1 MRRVLMLLGV
11 LLVVLVLVFCSAVM
25 GADNPGSKQDKP
37 GIGSIYDPSDPLPP
51 EFPGAISTSFSQGL
65 FYPFAG
71 QILSPGDT
79 VGYTWY
85 DYQKNASMGRQIA
98 LGGAGGMHF
107 GWMNLVA
114 QGGNR
119 YADYNYVSSLGA
131 WLGAMHVTP
140 GGAEGG
146 YTNIELFSDNREIL
160 TYHHSQAA
168 YPYPYATYCMLAIE
182 DSTPGSGSFKAFD
195 IPDSLPGAEFLA
207 GWPSIAVDSFDFIHV
222 VMRETGQGAIK
233 PFGYT
238 RCYEDAESLKCE
250 APGVA
255 EINITPDEAQP
266 RSNMVAVIDSSGTL
280 SNIIVSSPVSNK
292 VTIVYTKYRN
302 PDITQVDND
311 VYYIESTNGGQDW
324 IDAGSFSG
332 ITKHNITNYSS
343 SDMERAY
350 SDVAAAY
357 DHDDSLHIC
366 WNAHWFDESTGEY
379 STTWSRLYHWSKAT
393 GIKRIANGYW
403 DGTNP
408 GVWNRNLG
416 KMSISAKQSN
426 DYLYVT
432 WTQFDPDDIS
442 SGGFSNG
449 EIYASVST
457 DGGLSWD
464 IPVNLTNTQSTGCS
478 PGNCESDHWS
488 TLAEEIDDSL
498 HIFYV
503 NDRDAGGAI
512 QGEGSWTQSPML
524 YMNYPA
530 WNPLPHPQIEVDHSL
545 YQDLHASNNS
555 FKDTSFKVIN
565 SGNGQ
570 LDVLVNSSAPWIEV
584 ISDSSFSV
592 SPGADPV
599 DVSIRFNASGYS
611 EVVLHDSIIVTSN
624 DSVGNDRIVIPV
636 RGFVVTDEG
645 YYHRELAY
653 VANSTMNV
661 LETNLGSLGDETPD
675 GGMYTFADELYYL
688 EDGCVFLATI
698 NSNNDTLVSREFMTN
713 HFTHAAS
720 NLVIDTLDMGDHEI
734 IRSSSKLYP
743 FFSDIGTTWPGW
755 WWGVEMTMENLIFQ
769 GENAPVPENV
779 IISTIQLYPKSV
791 PSWWPSGTPPDL
803 GDLYLGMAVD
813 WDVPTD
819 TGRNNNGGYDDSYI
833 LMWQSGAWGMS
844 NYQAGISY
852 LEDSSPYGANIIDN
866 PTYIW
871 PNHGFLDAELY
882 QIASTSGDN
891 VLGENTDLCCVM
903 TGEQIVSLSD
913 TVTVKFAMAV
923 TDEGSIDLKNAIN
936 KARVYSG
943 ALSGALA
950 GDVNDDWE
958 INLQDWMY
966 LSSYLFTGGPE
977 PVYWGSGDIDGIADV
992 NIGDL
997 VYLNDYFYKMGPPP
1011 QRPPFPEVA
1020 PDTLI
1025 TDTLYVSYD
1034 SYLGGGKYVF
1044 SVELTNSS
1052 SVFAMAIP
1060 LAFEIGG
1067 GSIECDSVSF
1077 VSTRVAGFARRV
1089 GTIDNPAQTVLVGL
1103 ADAGFMNGIVA
1114 GSGVIAKIY
1123 FTVSDPSWGHSIN
1136 FDTTFV
1142 PPSNNLLLA
1151 YESPTGLAVPQFVV
1165 DVELPVPVANFAGTP
1180 VIGEKDLTVS
1190 FIDSSEGSIDS
1201 WYWSFGDGYISF
1213 WQHPRHT
1220 YREAGVYNVKLIV
1233 TNQFGSD
1240 SLIRGKYI
1248 VVLDKPLADFTA
1260 DPTMGD
1266 LPLAVQFTDNSIG
1279 NITDW
1284 LWDFGDDST
1293 SNLQN
1298 PNHEYSSY
1306 GAYDVSLTVTSAN
1319 GSNSYYKSNYIYAY
1333 PVLSGDSVKVLNL
1346 TAVPNQQD
1354 VVVPIVQSNTDTLSQ
1369 IFVPLTF
1376 DPEKIQLDSASFVGS
1391 RVENLEILIDS
1402 ISNEEGY
1409 LFLACLALGP
1419 DKYLTTGQ
1427 GLLTNLYLKVEDV
1440 IPPDQMIFDTTTVT
1454 MGETE
1459 YVLSYIND
1467 VAEPYYPDFAPG
1479 SLYVEKTDYTPPAT
1493 PQNLV
1498 ATPLGDKAISL
1509 VWDEVTDLDFRCY
1522 AIYRDTTSFTPGSL
1536 DDTLCTSL
1544 DPNWGDYDVFHG
1556 QTYFYRVSALDSSW
1570 NESGYSGISSATF
1583 GDNKPPK
1590 IILGPYASYITHNMA
1605 YIYWETDE
1613 PANGAV
1619 DLWQGYWSQVGSHS
1633 NFGTR
1638 HSIKISSLSA
1648 STDYSCRVRS
1658 TDSLAN
1664 GPTYGY
1670 TSFRTL
1676 DDPDTEAPQI
1686 VEGPLVISK
1695 DHNSATIEYET
1706 DEISNTIVYYGET
1719 MPFPDTL
1726 VSDDSVTLHRVTLT
1740 GLSSATEYYF
1750 QVSSEDPSSNGPT
1763 FGPGY
1768 PGDLR
1773 YQAGNGPYSVFC
1785 ADLDADLDQDL
1796 AVANR
1801 LGNNISIL
1809 KNNGNGTFQTAVN
1822 YTGGNSPQSVY
1833 CADLDG
1839 DGYKDLAVAN
1849 FDDNN
1854 VSILINNGNG
1864 TFQNAINYD
1873 VGDNPHSVFCAD
1885 LDGDIDLDC
1894 AVANCLSWN
1903 VSILKN
1909 NGNGT
1914 FQTTVNY
1921 DAGKCPGSIFSA
1933 DLDGDTDLD
1942 LAMANVG
1949 TDKVSVL
1956 INNGNGTF
1964 QPVVYY
1970 TAGNSPQSVYC
1981 ADLDGDTYNDLAV
1994 VHYSEDSVSILINNG
2009 NGTFQ
2014 TPVDY
2019 LIGEQGDDVFCTDL
2033 DDDTHPDIAVAK
2045 GASNGFSI
2053 LINNGNGTFQ
2063 SAVNYLIGEQGDDI
2077 FCADLDG
2084 DSDLDA
2090 VFAIPSND
2098 RVSLMLN
2105 NGDGVFAG
2113 AQKFTT
2119 KEIPE
2124 PLTITRGPFYGGVT
2138 HNQAGVTWYTNLP
2151 ASSIVKYGLSR
2162 YLAGAGVI
2170 TNLQNVQYHSIWL
2183 TGLED
2188 STIYYFKVGSV
2199 EKSSPDTL
2207 WSSVLSFVTQ
2217 PAPDT
2222 TAPVFLA
2229 IPHAR
2234 YISDNTVLI
2243 YWTTDEPSD
2252 SWVYYGQGNYYL
2264 VQGSAEYVT
2273 YHGVV
2278 LSGLKDGT
2286 QYDYYVRSSDPSG
2299 NTLTSPQYLTP
2310 LTRLTFDEGTFTTKT
2325 YPDVSAPV
2333 ITSGPFVTYKTHYMA
2348 KVDWTTDE
2356 PANSILEYGQDQSYG
2371 DMVIDPEVTTNH
2383 TLYLTNLNA
2392 SSIYHFRVN
2401 SMDLAYNGPTYS
2413 SDVTFTTA
2421 ADVADTDPPVITAGP
2436 YVPYL
2441 DSSMAIITWTTD
2453 EPANSYMGY
2462 ELIGGLAERIVGE
2475 SFNNFNHML
2484 SMSLASSYNVR
2495 VFSSDAYGNGP
2506 TYSDYF
2512 TVTAPET
2519 PDVTAPSLISGPE
2532 VVYLSNTK
2540 AKIKWETD
2548 ELSSSIVEYG
2558 LSAEYTDFEG
2568 SGENESL
2575 HVVTLTNLDSLTEY
2589 HYRIKSSD
2597 LFTNIYYGSDQTF
2610 STAGNPDTTAPLT
2623 PAGFASAYGNESA
2636 KLTWNKNM
2644 DADLGGYNLYR
2655 GTTTSALSLIAS
2667 NVPDTSYQ
2675 DQGLVNDVTY
2685 FYQISAV
2692 DQSLNESP
2700 LSEMICSKA
2709 LSYKVGDF
2717 NGDDEV
2723 DVVDV
2728 VALVNYL
2735 FRDAEGHEPL
2745 EAGNVNGDD
2754 IANVT
2759 DVVYLVNYL
2768 FRDGV
2773 DPCNCTIPEELL
2785 ARTQERSKAVLGLCF
2800 PAEDESRQMEIMLE
2814 AEVAEEVAGIEID
2827 LSFDPSQVE
2836 VQEISTTLRT
2846 GNLGL
2851 YYHIESGKVKIG
2863 MVDIY
2868 GANTLA
2874 PGEGAILNIKFQKN
2888 KTQAGTSS
2896 ARIDDA
2902 IVVNTMAEELD
2913 VQIEPNKVIRSI
2925 PQTFSLAQNY
2935 PNPFNARTVIKYSLP
2950 KDSKV
2955 EITIYNI
2962 LGRKVKTLVNEH
2974 QKAGYK
2980 TVIWDG
2986 KNQKGNEVAT
2996 GVYFYRITADD
3007 FVQSKKMLLLK

>member
-11 LLVVLVLVFCSAVM
+11 LLVVLFLGLCSVIM
-25 GADNPGSKQDKP
+25 GTDNPGSKQDKP
-37 GIGSIYDPSDPLPP
+37 GIGSIHDPPDPLPP
-51 EFPGAISTSFSQGL
+51 EFAGSIPTPLSPGL
-65 FYPFAG
+65 FYPFVG

-85 DYQKNASMGRQIA
+85 DYQKNCSMGRQIA
-98 LGGAGGMHF
+98 LDGAGGIHF
-107 GWMNLVA
+107 GWMNTVA

-119 YADYNYVSSLGA
+119 YIDYNYKNPLGV

-140 GGAEGG
+140 GGAQGG
-146 YTNIELFSDNREIL
+146 YTNIELLSDNREL
-160 TYHHSQAA
+160 LSYHHSQAA
-168 YPYPYATYCMLAIE
+168 YPYSHATYCMLSIE

-195 IPDSLPGAEFLA
+195 IPDSLPGAEFLG
-207 GWPSIAVDSFDFIHV
+207 GWPCIAVDSFDFIHV
-222 VMRETGQGAIK
+222 VMRETGQREIK

-266 RSNMVAVIDSSGTL
+266 RYNMVAIIDSSGT
-280 SNIIVSSPVSNK
+280 SIIIVSSPVSNK
-292 VTIVYTKYRN
+292 VAIVYTKYRN
-302 PDITQVDND
+302 PDITRVDND

-324 IDAGSFSG
+324 INAGSFSG
-332 ITKHNITNYSS
+332 ITKYNLTNYSY
-343 SDMERAY
+343 SDSERAY
-350 SDVAAAY
+350 CDVAAAY
-357 DHDDSLHIC
+357 DHNDSLHIC
-366 WNAHWFDESTGEY
+366 WNTHWFDESRGEY
-379 STTWSRLYHWSKAT
+379 STTWSHIYHWSKVT
-393 GIKRIANGYW
+393 GIRKITQAYW

-408 GVWNRNLG
+408 GFWNRNLG
-416 KMSISAKQSN
+416 KMSISTKQSN

-432 WTQFDPDDIS
+432 WTQFDPNDIS

-449 EIYASVST
+449 EIYASAST

-464 IPVNLTNTQSTGCS
+464 IPVNLTNTQSNGCS

-488 TLAEEIDDSL
+488 TLAEGIDDSL

-503 NDRDAGGAI
+503 NDRDAGGAPP
-512 QGEGSWTQSPML
+512 GEGSWTQNPML
-524 YMNYPA
+524 YLSYPA
-530 WNPLPHPQIEVDHSL
+530 WNPLPHPRIEVDHSL
-545 YQDLHASNNS
+545 YQSVHAYNNS

-565 SGNGQ
+565 SGNAQ
-570 LDVLVNSSAPWIEV
+570 LDVFVSSSAPWIEV

-592 SPGADPV
+592 SAGANPV
-599 DVSIRFNASGYS
+599 DVSIRFNASSYS
-611 EVVLHDSIIVTSN
+611 ETVLHDSIVITSN

-636 RGFVVTDEG
+636 RGFVVTDEDYFG
-645 YYHRELAY
+645 RELAY
-653 VANSTMNV
+653 VANTTMSV
-661 LETNLGSLGDETPD
+661 LETNLGSLGDQNPD
-675 GGMYTFADELYYL
+675 GGMYTFEDELYYL
-688 EDGCVFLATI
+688 EDASVFLATI
-698 NSNNDTLVSREFMTN
+698 NSNNDTLVSREFYRN

-720 NLVIDTLDMGDHEI
+720 NLAIDTVDMGDYVI
-734 IRSSSKLYP
+734 IRSNSKSYP
-743 FFSDIGTTWPGW
+743 FFADIGVIWPGW

-779 IISTIQLYPKSV
+779 IISTINLYQKSV
-791 PSWWPSGTPPDL
+791 PAWWPSGTPPDL
-803 GDLYLGMAVD
+803 GDLYLGIAID

-819 TGRNNNGGYDDSYI
+819 TGRNNYGGYDDSYI
-833 LMWQSGAWGMS
+833 LMWQRGAWGMS
-844 NYQAGISY
+844 NYRAGLSY
-852 LEDSSPYGANIIDN
+852 LDDSSPYGANIIDN

-871 PNHGFLDAELY
+871 PNNGFLDAELY
-882 QIASTSGDN
+882 QIASTAGDS
-891 VLGENTDLCCVM
+891 VFDENTDLTCVM
-903 TGEQIVSLSD
+903 TAEQIVGLSD

-923 TDEGSIDLKNAIN
+923 TSEGNIELKNAIN

-950 GDVNDDWE
+950 GDVNNNGE
-958 INLQDWMY
+958 ISIQDWMY
-966 LSSYLFTGGPE
+966 LSSYLFGVGPE

-997 VYLNDYFYKMGPPP
+997 VYLNDYLFKSGPAP
-1011 QRPPFPEVA
+1011 QTPPFPEVA

-1034 SYLGGGKYVF
+1034 SDLGGGKYVF
-1044 SVELTNSS
+1044 NVELTNSS
-1052 SVFAMAIP
+1052 TVFAMAIP

-1077 VSTRVAGFARRV
+1077 VSTRVSAFARRV
-1089 GTIDNPAQTVLVGL
+1089 GTIDNPGQTVLVGL
-1103 ADAGFMNGIVA
+1103 ADAGSMNGLVA
-1114 GSGVIAKIY
+1114 GSGTIAKMY
-1123 FTVSDPSWGHSIN
+1123 FTVSDPSWGYSIN

-1142 PPSNNLLLA
+1142 SPSNNLLLA

-1165 DVELPVPVANFAGTP
+1165 DVELPVPVANFAGAP
-1180 VIGEKDLTVS
+1180 VIGEKALVVS
-1190 FIDSSEGSIDS
+1190 FTDSSTGSIDS
-1201 WYWSFGDGYISF
+1201 WYWSFGDGYISHH
-1213 WQHPRHT
+1213 QNPRHI
-1220 YREAGVYNVKLIV
+1220 YYEAGVYDVKLIV

-1240 SLIRGKYI
+1240 ALIRGKYI
-1248 VVLDKPLADFTA
+1248 VVLDRPVARFTA

-1279 NITDW
+1279 NITNW

-1293 SNLQN
+1293 STLQN
-1298 PNHEYSSY
+1298 PIHEYSSY
-1306 GAYDVSLTVTSAN
+1306 GTFDVSLTVTSAL
-1319 GSNSYYKSNYIYAY
+1319 GSDSDYKYNFIYTY

-1346 TAVPNQQD
+1346 TALPNQED
-1354 VVVPIVQSNTDTLSQ
+1354 VVVQIVQSNTDTLSQ
-1369 IFVPLTF
+1369 IWVPLIF
-1376 DPEKIQLDSASFVGS
+1376 DPDVIQLDSVSFIGS
-1391 RVENLEILIDS
+1391 RAEYFDIQYDS
-1402 ISNEEGY
+1402 VNNEEGSLLIGCVALSPDNY
-1409 LFLACLALGP
+1409 LEQGQGFLA
-1419 DKYLTTGQ
+1419 
-1427 GLLTNLYLKVEDV
+1427 NLYLRVEDV

-1454 MGETE
+1454 IDETE

-1479 SLYVEKTDYTPPAT
+1479 SLYVEKMDYTPPAT

-1498 ATPLGDKAISL
+1498 AARLGDKVISL
-1509 VWDEVTDLDFRCY
+1509 VWDEVTDPDFRCY
-1522 AIYRDTTSFTPGSL
+1522 AIYRDTVSFTPGSL
-1536 DDTLCTSL
+1536 DDTIGTSL
-1544 DPNWGDYDVFHG
+1544 NPNWGDYAVFPG
-1556 QTYFYRVSALDSSW
+1556 QNYFYRVSALDSSW
-1570 NESGYSGISSATF
+1570 NESGYSGISYVTF
-1583 GDNKPPK
+1583 VDNKPPT
-1590 IILGPYASYITHNMA
+1590 IILGPYVCYKTHNMVV
-1605 YIYWETDE
+1605 ICWNTDE

-1619 DLWQGYWSQVGSHS
+1619 DLWQGYWSQVGSHP
-1633 NFGTR
+1633 NFVTR
-1638 HSIKISSLSA
+1638 HSIKIYSLSP

-1664 GPTYGY
+1664 GPTLRYI
-1670 TSFRTL
+1670 SFRTM
-1676 DDPDTEAPQI
+1676 DDPDTVAPQI
-1686 VEGPLVISK
+1686 VEGPVVISK

-1719 MPFPDTL
+1719 MPFPDTV
-1726 VSDDSVTLHRVTLT
+1726 VSDDSGTSHIVTLT

-1750 QVSSEDPSSNGPT
+1750 QVSSDDPSSNGPT

-1773 YQAGNGPYSVFC
+1773 FEVGDGPYSVFC

-1796 AVANR
+1796 AVAN
-1801 LGNNISIL
+1801 GFSNNISIL

-1822 YTGGNSPQSVY
+1822 YTGGNSPRSVY

-1849 FDDNN
+1849 FASNN
-1854 VSILINNGNG
+1854 VSILINNDNG

-1873 VGDNPHSVFCAD
+1873 VGDVPTSIFCSD

-1894 AVANCLSWN
+1894 AVTNCFSEN

-1909 NGNGT
+1909 NGNGI
-1914 FQTTVNY
+1914 FQTAVNY
-1921 DAGKCPGSIFSA
+1921 DVGKCPLSIFSA

-1942 LAMANVG
+1942 LVTANGG

-1970 TAGNSPQSVYC
+1970 AAGNSPRSVYC
-1981 ADLDGDTYNDLAV
+1981 ADLDGDTFNDLAV
-1994 VHYSEDSVSILINNG
+1994 VHYSIDSVSILINNG

-2014 TPVDY
+2014 VPVDY
-2019 LIGEQGDDVFCTDL
+2019 LIGEEGNDVFCADFNG
-2033 DDDTHPDIAVAK
+2033 DPYPDIIVAK
-2045 GASNGFSI
+2045 EASNGFSI

-2063 SAVNYLIGEQGDDI
+2063 TAVNYLIGEEGNDV
-2077 FCADLDG
+2077 FCVDLDG
-2084 DSDLDA
+2084 DTDLDA

-2113 AQKFTT
+2113 ALNFTT
-2119 KEIPE
+2119 KGMPPTE
-2124 PLTITRGPFYGGVT
+2124 PLRITSGPAYGSVT
-2138 HNQAGVTWYTNLP
+2138 HNSAYVMWHTNRP
-2151 ASSIVKYGLSR
+2151 ASSMVRYGLSR
-2162 YLAGAGVI
+2162 YLAGADVREGYAY
-2170 TNLQNVQYHSIWL
+2170 NGYHGIWL

-2188 STIYYFKVGSV
+2188 STRYYFKVRSAD
-2199 EKSSPDTL
+2199 KSDTV
-2207 WSSVLSFVTQ
+2207 WSQRVLSFMTQ

-2222 TAPVFLA
+2222 TAPVFRRR
-2229 IPHAR
+2229 PYAR
-2234 YISDNTVLI
+2234 YISNNMVEIT
-2243 YWTTDEPSD
+2243 WSTNEPSD
-2252 SWVYYGQGNYYL
+2252 SWVHYGVGYYTHVL
-2264 VQGSAEYVT
+2264 GSAEYVT
-2273 YHGVV
+2273 YHRVV
-2278 LSGLKDGT
+2278 LSGLKPDT
-2286 QYDYYVRSSDPSG
+2286 QFDYYVRSTDPSG
-2299 NTLTSPQYLTP
+2299 NTLVSPQYASP

-2325 YPDVSAPV
+2325 YPDVTAPV
-2333 ITSGPFVTYKTHYMA
+2333 ITSGPFITYKTHDMA

-2356 PANSILEYGQDQSYG
+2356 PTNSILEYGQDQSYG
-2371 DMVIDPEVTTNH
+2371 DMVIDPEVTIDH
-2383 TLYLTNLNA
+2383 TVYLTNLNA
-2392 SSIYHFRVN
+2392 SSIYHFRVS
-2401 SMDLAYNGPTYS
+2401 SMDLSYNGPTYS

-2421 ADVADTDPPVITAGP
+2421 ADVVDTDPPVITAGP
-2436 YVPYL
+2436 HVPYL
-2441 DSSMAIITWTTD
+2441 DSSLAIITWTTD

-2462 ELIGGLAERIVGE
+2462 ELIGGLAEKIVGE
-2475 SFNNFNHML
+2475 SYNNFEHML
-2484 SMSLASSYNVR
+2484 NMSLASSYNVR

-2512 TVTAPET
+2512 TITAPET

-2532 VVYLSNTK
+2532 VIYLSNNT
-2540 AKIKWETD
+2540 AKIMWETD

-2558 LSAEYTDFEG
+2558 LSAEYTDHEG

-2610 STAGNPDTTAPLT
+2610 STGGNPDTTAPLT
-2623 PAGFASAYGNESA
+2623 PAGFASAYRNESA
-2636 KLTWNKNM
+2636 QLTWSKNI

-2655 GTTTSALSLIAS
+2655 GTTTSDLSLIAS
-2667 NVPDTSYQ
+2667 NVPDTSYK
-2675 DQGLVNDVTY
+2675 DQGLVNNVTY

-2692 DQSLNESP
+2692 DQRLNESP
-2700 LSEMICSKA
+2700 LSEMICSKP

-2717 NGDDEV
+2717 NGDDEI

-2754 IANVT
+2754 IANVS

-2773 DPCNCTIPEELL
+2773 DPSNCTIPEELL
-2785 ARTQERSKAVLGLCF
+2785 ARHENKAKAFVGLCL
-2800 PAEDESRQMEIMLE
+2800 PGDENTNEIEVLLE
-2814 AEVAEEVAGIEID
+2814 AEIEEEVAGIELDLNFD
-2827 LSFDPSQVE
+2827 LSQLDLK
-2836 VQEISTTLRT
+2836 EISTTSRT
-2846 GNLGL
+2846 DGLGL
-2851 YYHIESGKVKIG
+2851 YYNVKQDKVKIG

-2868 GANTLA
+2868 GNQIVM
-2874 PGEGAILNIKFQKN
+2874 PGEGSLLKLKFQMKGKGAEISSVRIENAILVNI
-2888 KTQAGTSS
+2888 S
-2896 ARIDDA
+2896 AQ
-2902 IVVNTMAEELD
+2902 ELD
-2913 VQIEPNKVIRSI
+2913 VHIRPNKLIRTI

-2935 PNPFNARTVIKYSLP
+2935 PNPFNARTVIRYSLP
-2950 KDSKV
+2950 QDSKV

-2974 QKAGYK
+2974 QQAGYK

-2986 KNQKGNEVAT
+2986 TNQKDRTVAS
-2996 GVYFYRITADD
+2996 GVYFYKIKAGD
-3007 FVQSKKMLLLK
+3007 FTSSKKMLLLK